1 MSVVVSIANRIGLY
15 YPPLCSTNRPRRNSH
30 TGGYGFLVRLELAAR
45 VEDRPYKFTISASL
59 RLFYLVDSCFAPCYH
74 HLILHALSVLSICIH
89 GEEVAYYLPSPL
101 SQRRRGKSWK
111 EGWFSKK
118 SCEGVFT
125 WSVLLF
131 ITVIDPHTF
140 NSGDA

>member
-1 MSVVVSIANRIGLY
+1 MVSIANRMGLY
-15 YPPLCSTNRPRRNSH
+15 CPLSCSTSWPPRNSH
-30 TGGYGFLVRLELAAR
+30 CHTDDYSFLAKLELAAR

-59 RLFYLVDSCFAPCYH
+59 RLFYLVDSCFAPCYNH
-74 HLILHALSVLSICIH
+74 RILHALSFPSICIH
-89 GEEVAYYLPSPL
+89 GEEVACYLPSPL
-101 SQRRRGKSWK
+101 SQRRRSRSWK

-131 ITVIDPHTF
+131 VTVIYPHTF
-140 NSGDA
+140 DSGDA